1 MQSTMMNSPLTLN
14 HLLERAG
21 RYFPKVEVVSRLPDG
36 SIHRSN
42 YREFHRRAKAL
53 AEALTRAGL
62 ERGDRVATLMWNHY
76 AHLEAFF
83 GIPAAGGVVHT
94 LNLRLAPDDIAYIAN
109 HAEDRFLIVD
119 DALLPLMERFKDLV
133 KFERIFVVP
142 LAGGAPPGG
151 YENYEDL
158 LKSASGNF
166 SYPELDENEPAEMCY
181 TSGTTG
187 RPRGVVY
194 SHRSSVLHAYNVAL
208 SGAFSPRDVSLA
220 VVPMFHANAWGFP
233 HGQVLIGAK
242 QVMPGP
248 KLDAVSLLDLFEG
261 EQVTI
266 GAGVPTIWLAV
277 LEALDREPKR
287 WRLSPRLQLMVGG
300 SAVPESML
308 RGFDRHGITIVHAW
322 GMTETSPLATVARLK
337 PHMDSI
343 GEDNRYAE
351 RAKQGF
357 PLPFV
362 ELRVRSEGVD
372 VASDGKSIGEVQV
385 RGPYVTAG
393 YYKLPPDSEKFTADG
408 WLRTGDV
415 ATLDAEGAI
424 KITDRIKDLIKS
436 GGEWISSVDLE
447 NALMGHPAVA
457 EAAVIAVPDPKW
469 DERPLAVVV
478 LKQGGRATADELRD
492 FLLERKFAK
501 WWLPEEFAFVAEI
514 PRTSTGKFLKS
525 KLRDEFR
532 DRATTH
538 KPGPSAKT
546 RKPDAR
552 AEKR

>member
-1 MQSTMMNSPLTLN
+1 MQSTMMNSPLTLT

-42 YREFHRRAKAL
+42 YGEFHRRAKAL
-53 AEALTRAGL
+53 AEGLTRAGL
-62 ERGDRVATLMWNHY
+62 KRGDRVATLMWNHY

-119 DALLPLMERFKDLV
+119 DALLPLLERFKELA

-142 LAGGAPPGG
+142 LAKGARTPSYENN

-158 LKSASGNF
+158 LAGASGNF
-166 SYPELDENEPAEMCY
+166 AFPELDENEAAEMCY

-194 SHRSSVLHAYNVAL
+194 SHRSTVIHAYNAAL
-208 SGAFSPRDVSLA
+208 AGAIGSARDVSLA
-220 VVPMFHANAWGFP
+220 AVPMFHANAWGFP
-233 HGQVLIGAK
+233 HAQVLIGAK

-248 KLDAVSLLDLFEG
+248 RLDAVNLLDLFEA

-266 GAGVPTIWLAV
+266 GAGVPTIWLAI

-337 PHMDSI
+337 PHMDAMPAD
-343 GEDNRYAE
+343 ERYAE
-351 RAKQGF
+351 RGKQGF

-372 VASDGKSIGEVQV
+372 VAPDGKSIGEVQV
-385 RGPYVTAG
+385 RGPYVTAD
-393 YYKLPPDSEKFTADG
+393 YYKLPPDSDKFTDDG

-415 ATLDAEGAI
+415 ATLDAEGSI

-436 GGEWISSVDLE
+436 GGEWISSVELE

-478 LKQGGRATADELRD
+478 LKKGTRATADELRD
-492 FLLERKFAK
+492 LLLELKFAK
-501 WWLPEEFAFVAEI
+501 WWLPDEFAFVAEI
-514 PRTSTGKFLKS
+514 PRTSTGKFLKA

-532 DRATTH
+532 DRAAPRKAAAH
-538 KPGPSAKT
+538 AK
-546 RKPDAR
+546 
-552 AEKR
+552 KR

>member
-1 MQSTMMNSPLTLN
+1 MQSTMMSYPLTLT

-21 RYFPKVEVVSRLPDG
+21 RYFPKVEIVSRLPDG
-36 SIHRSN
+36 SIHRST
-42 YREFHRRAKAL
+42 YRDFHRRAKAL
-53 AEALTRAGL
+53 AEALTRAAGL
-62 ERGDRVATLMWNHY
+62 KRGDRVATLMWNHY

-119 DALLPLMERFKDLV
+119 DALLPLLERFKSLAR
-133 KFERIFVVP
+133 FERIFVVP
-142 LAGGAPPGG
+142 LAGGAPAAG
-151 YENYEDL
+151 YENYEQL
-158 LKSASGNF
+158 LATASGNF
-166 SYPELDENEPAEMCY
+166 TYPELDENEPIEMCY

-187 RPRGVVY
+187 RPRGVIY
-194 SHRSSVLHAYNVAL
+194 SHRSTVLHAYNAALAGAIGGVRDVAL
-208 SGAFSPRDVSLA
+208 AA
-220 VVPMFHANAWGFP
+220 VPMFHANAWGFP
-233 HGQVLIGAK
+233 HAQVLIGAK

-261 EQVTI
+261 EEVTV
-266 GAGVPTIWLAV
+266 GAGVPTIWLGV

-322 GMTETSPLATVARLK
+322 GMTETSPLATVAKLK
-337 PHMDSI
+337 PHMDSLP
-343 GEDNRYAE
+343 EDERYAE
-351 RAKQGF
+351 RLKQGV

-362 ELRVRSEGVD
+362 ELRVRSEGAD
-372 VASDGKSIGEVQV
+372 VAPDGKSIGEVQV
-385 RGPYVTAG
+385 RGPYITG
-393 YYKLPPDSEKFTADG
+393 RYYKLPPDSDKFTADG

-415 ATLDAEGAI
+415 ATLDAEGSI

-457 EAAVIAVPDPKW
+457 EAAVIAIPDPKW
-469 DERPLAVVV
+469 DERPLAVIV
-478 LKQGGRATADELRD
+478 LKKGAHATPDELRE

-501 WWLPEEFAFVAEI
+501 WWLPDEFAFVAEI

-532 DRATTH
+532 DRA
-538 KPGPSAKT
+538 A
-546 RKPDAR
+546 AR
-552 AEKR
+552 APANVAQPADK